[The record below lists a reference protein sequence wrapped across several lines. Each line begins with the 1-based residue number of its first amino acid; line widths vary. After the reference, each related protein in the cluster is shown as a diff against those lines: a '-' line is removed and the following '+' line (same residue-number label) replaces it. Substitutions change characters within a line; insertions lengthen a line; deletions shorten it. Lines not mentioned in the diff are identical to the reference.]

1 MTELVDSF
9 RRTVKY
15 MRVSLTD
22 RCNLRCNYCMPAWGM
37 HWMEKDTLLSYD
49 EMIRVIE
56 LAAKRGVYKIRVT
69 GGEPLVRKGAVDFI
83 RRVGQVEG
91 ITEVAMTTNAIL
103 LKQYAQELYDA
114 GLRHLNISLDSLNAD
129 KFAAITRGNQLER
142 VWEGINEAIRI
153 GFPSVKINCVAQKG
167 TNDDEIADFVN
178 LTRDMRIDMRF
189 IEFMPVSDWENW
201 RKRYI
206 GIEEIQQRIT
216 EGVGELIPVYDGDVA
231 AGPAENFRIP
241 GYVGRVGFIHA
252 ISNHFCDTCNR
263 VRLTADGK
271 IRPCLFG
278 KIEVDFREAI
288 REGATDAEL
297 NDLFDE
303 VLQIKPDAHNITM
316 ESPEKMLTSM
326 TSIGG

>member
-22 RCNLRCNYCMPAWGM
+22 RCNLRCNYCMPEWGM

-49 EMIRVIE
+49 EMLRVIRLSAE
-56 LAAKRGVYKIRVT
+56 RGVYKIRIT

-83 RRVGQVEG
+83 RQVGEIEG

-103 LKQYAQELYDA
+103 LRQHAQELYDA
-114 GLRHLNISLDSLNAD
+114 GLRHLNISLDSLNAE
-129 KFAAITRGNQLER
+129 KFHEITRGNRFDQ
-142 VWEGINEAIRI
+142 VWDGILAAQEV
-153 GFPSVKINCVAQKG
+153 GFPSIKINCVAQRG
-167 TNDDEIADFVN
+167 VNDDEVVDFVN
-178 LTRDMRIDMRF
+178 LTRDMAIDMRF
-189 IEFMPVSDWENW
+189 IEFMPVSDWDNW
-201 RKRYI
+201 RQKYI
-206 GIEEIQQRIT
+206 GIDDLKSLIAD
-216 EGVGELIPVYDGDVA
+216 GVGELIPVYDGDGA

-263 VRLTADGK
+263 IRLTADGK

-288 REGATDAEL
+288 REGASDEEL
-297 NDLFDE
+297 NELFDE

-316 ESPEKMLTSM
+316 ERPEKMLTSM

>member
-15 MRVSLTD
+15 MRVSVTD
-22 RCNLRCNYCMPAWGM
+22 RCNLRCNYCMPVWGN
-37 HWMEKDTLLSYD
+37 HWMGKDTLLSFD
-49 EMIRVIE
+49 EMLRVIR
-56 LAAKRGVYKIRVT
+56 LSADRGVYKIRIT
-69 GGEPLVRKGAVDFI
+69 GGEPLVRKGIVDFVKD
-83 RRVGQVEG
+83 VGAIEG
-91 ITEVAMTTNAIL
+91 ISEVAMTTNAIL
-103 LKQYAQELYDA
+103 LKDHAQELYDA
-114 GLRHLNISLDSLNAD
+114 GLRHLNISLDSLQPE
-129 KFAAITRGNQLER
+129 KFADITRGNQFER
-142 VWEGINEAIRI
+142 VWEGITTAVDV
-153 GFPSVKINCVAQKG
+153 GFPNIKINAVAQKG
-167 TNDDEIADFVN
+167 VNDDEIADLVN
-178 LTRDMRIDMRF
+178 LTQKMRLDMRF
-189 IEFMPVSDWENW
+189 IEFMPVSDWDNW
-201 RKRYI
+201 RKKYI

-216 EGVGELIPVYDGDVA
+216 EQVGELIPVHDGDAA

-241 GYVGRVGFIHA
+241 GYKGRVGFIHA

-278 KIEVDFREAI
+278 KIEVDFREAM
-288 REGATDAEL
+288 RSGATDAEL

-316 ESPEKMLTSM
+316 DRPEKMLTSM

>member
-1 MTELVDSF
+1 VTELVDSF

-22 RCNLRCNYCMPAWGM
+22 RCNLRCNYCMPAWGN

-49 EMIRVIE
+49 EMLRVIR
-56 LAAKRGVYKIRVT
+56 LSAKRGVYKIRVT
-69 GGEPLVRKGAVDFI
+69 GGEPLVRKGCVDFI
-83 RRVGQVEG
+83 RQVGQVEG

-103 LKQYAQELYDA
+103 LKDHAQDLYDA
-114 GLRHLNISLDSLNAD
+114 GLRHLNISLDSLNAE
-129 KFAAITRGNQLER
+129 KFAAITRGNQLDR
-142 VWEGINEAIRI
+142 VWEGIQEAVKV
-153 GFPSVKINCVAQKG
+153 GFPSIKINAVAQKG
-167 TNDDEIADFVN
+167 VNDDEFVDFVN

-189 IEFMPVSDWENW
+189 IEFMPVSDWNNW
-201 RKRYI
+201 QQKYI
-206 GIEEIQQRIT
+206 SIDEIQKLIT
-216 EGVGELIPVYDGDVA
+216 DGVGELIPVYDGDAA

-288 REGATDAEL
+288 RGGASDEEL
-297 NDLFDE
+297 NELFDE
-303 VLQIKPDAHNITM
+303 VLQIKPDAHNINM
-316 ESPEKMLTSM
+316 SSPEKMLTSM
-326 TSIGG
+326 TAIGG

>member
-22 RCNLRCNYCMPAWGM
+22 RCNLRCNYCMPAWGN

-49 EMIRVIE
+49 ELIRVIE
-56 LAAKRGVYKIRVT
+56 LSAQRGVHKIRLT
-69 GGEPLVRKGAVDFI
+69 GGEPLVRKGCVDFV
-83 RRVGQVEG
+83 RRVGEVEG

-103 LKQYAQELYDA
+103 LKEHAQDLYDA
-114 GLRHLNISLDSLNAD
+114 GLRHLNISLDSLQEE
-129 KFAAITRGNQLER
+129 KFAEITRGNQLKR
-142 VWEGINEAIRI
+142 VWDGIQAAVDV
-153 GFPSVKINCVAQKG
+153 GFPNIKINAVAQRG
-167 TNDDEIADFVN
+167 VNEDEFVDFVK
-178 LTRDMRIDMRF
+178 LTEDMKIDMRF

-201 RKRYI
+201 KKKYI
-206 GIEEIQQRIT
+206 SIEDIQKIVT
-216 EGVGELIPVYDGDVA
+216 DGVGELIPVYDGDVA

-241 GYVGRVGFIHA
+241 GFAGRVGFIHA

-263 VRLTADGK
+263 IRLTADGK
-271 IRPCLFG
+271 VRPCLFG
-278 KIEVDFREAI
+278 KIEVDFREAM
-288 REGATDAEL
+288 REGASDEEL

-316 ESPEKMLTSM
+316 ENPEKMLTSM
-326 TSIGG
+326 TAIGG